1 MVCPRCIETVSGI
14 LENNGFLVESIQLG
28 SADIDRAPSD
38 QELKKIASELEGRGF
53 ELLKDRK
60 SRIVEQVKA
69 EIIQW
74 IHHNPDQLN
83 NTENLSVQLAK
94 NVGMDYSALSH
105 IFSAQVGLTIEKFTI
120 LQKIEKVKEL
130 LSYDELTA
138 SEIAFQ
144 LGYSSSAHLS
154 SQFKKET
161 GMTPSEFKKLS
172 GQQRQ
177 SLDSIGN

>member
-14 LENNGFLVESIQLG
+14 LENNGFQIESIQLG
-28 SADIDRAPSD
+28 SADVDRDPSD
-38 QELKKIASELEGRGF
+38 KELEKIASELEGRGF

-74 IHHNPDQLN
+74 IHHKPDQLN

-94 NVGMDYSALSH
+94 SVGMEYSALSH
-105 IFSAQVGLTIEKFTI
+105 IFSARVGLTIEKFTI

-172 GQQRQ
+172 GQHRQ